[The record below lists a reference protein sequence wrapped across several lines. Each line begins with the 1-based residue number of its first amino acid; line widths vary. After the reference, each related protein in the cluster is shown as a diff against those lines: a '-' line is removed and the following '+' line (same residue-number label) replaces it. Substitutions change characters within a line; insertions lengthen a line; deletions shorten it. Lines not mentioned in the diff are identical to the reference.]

1 MSIRNRI
8 ATTSAALVIASG
20 VVVFCLPQA
29 NAAGPAENIFTVG
42 NYPVEARAKDA
53 VTAKNTALADGQQ
66 AALRSLFRRLVPVT
80 AYRRLKAMPPVK
92 AADFVDGVS
101 VRAERNSTTEYIAT
115 LDFSFQPAAVRDIL
129 RRNQIPFVDSQAL
142 QTVLIPIYR
151 PMADAPFESGQGFWH
166 EAWKGLDLVHT
177 LSPLKLEALKPGI
190 TAETIQSLL
199 KNKNGADKIIGDE
212 YKNPRVV
219 VAIAEPDA
227 TGKKL
232 SVTLVGTDAV
242 GSFNLQRNYR
252 LNPADKSYTAELAA
266 IVGLGVLE
274 GRWKAGKGGAV
285 GGIDIAAG
293 GNSAGGNDGNGPA
306 DSAGGAFQLVVE
318 FTTLPEWNDIR
329 TRLLATEGAFDVAVG
344 SVSSRSAE
352 VSLRHA
358 GGRQALAEAL
368 ATNGLTMSASGSA
381 WRVQSTF

>member
-1 MSIRNRI
+1 MSIRNLI
-8 ATTSAALVIASG
+8 ATASVTLGMAAS
-20 VVVFCLPQA
+20 VVLFALAQA
-29 NAAGPAENIFTVG
+29 NAAGSAETVFTVG

-66 AALRSLFRRLVPVT
+66 AALRSLLRRLVPVT
-80 AYRRLKAMPPVK
+80 AYHRLKAMPPVK

-101 VRAERNSTTEYIAT
+101 VRSERNSTTDYIAT

-142 QTVLIPIYR
+142 QTLLIPIYR
-151 PMADAPFESGQGFWH
+151 SKPDAPFESGQGFWH
-166 EAWKGLDLVHT
+166 DAWKGLDLIHT
-177 LSPLKLEALKPGI
+177 LSPLKLEPLKPAI
-190 TAETIQSLL
+190 AAETIQSLI
-199 KNKNGADKIIGDE
+199 KNKDGAGKIIADE
-212 YKNPRVV
+212 YKSPRVV

-232 SVTLVGTDAV
+232 SVTLVGSDAV

-293 GNSAGGNDGNGPA
+293 GNGGNGTADGET
-306 DSAGGAFQLVVE
+306 GAFQLVVE
-318 FTTLPEWNDIR
+318 FTTLSEWNDIR
-329 TRLLATEGAFDVAVG
+329 TRLLATDGAFDVAVG
-344 SVSSRSAE
+344 SVSARSAE

-358 GGRQALAEAL
+358 GGPQALTEAL